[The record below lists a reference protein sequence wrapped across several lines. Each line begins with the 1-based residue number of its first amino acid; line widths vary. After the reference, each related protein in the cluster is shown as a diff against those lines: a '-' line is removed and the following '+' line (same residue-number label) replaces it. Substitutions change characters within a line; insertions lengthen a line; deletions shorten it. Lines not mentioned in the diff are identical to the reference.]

1 MAVRARQA
9 SRLVS
14 TEDVTI
20 PVDQPVLE
28 LIEIEAIEVDPTL
41 NPRRG
46 LPDVDELAASIQ
58 AHGLLQP
65 VVVRRDPGQ
74 RGRYLLVAG
83 HRRLAAL
90 KLLAKADPGHW
101 ARVPATVRGED
112 GDDAYVLT
120 LVENLQRD
128 DLSPRE
134 ESEALARLVRERKW
148 TTRQVAAAIKRSQGF
163 VSKRLRVYEDRSLR
177 PLILRDQIPTTVAE
191 ELLAAAP
198 EQRPRLARQAAAEKW
213 DQRRA
218 RAEVR
223 GYAAPFHPRLRE
235 HVASLRELVTH
246 STLSLGER
254 ELLEEFAHFVL
265 NSLPAAERAAS

>member
-1 MAVRARQA
+1 
-9 SRLVS
+9 VS
-14 TEDVTI
+14 TEDVTL
-20 PVDQPVLE
+20 PVQQTVLE
-28 LIEIEAIEVDPTL
+28 LIDIATIEVDPTL
-41 NPRRG
+41 NPRQG

-65 VVVRRDPGQ
+65 LVVRRDPGQ

-90 KLLAKADPGHW
+90 KLLAKADPGRW
-101 ARVPATVRGED
+101 ARVPATVRSEGA
-112 GDDAYVLT
+112 DDAYVLT

-148 TTRQVAAAIKRSQGF
+148 STRQVAAAIKRSQGF

-191 ELLAAAP
+191 ELLGAP
-198 EQRPRLARQAAAEKW
+198 DDQRPRLARQAAAERW

-223 GYAAPFHPRLRE
+223 GYTAPFHPRLRE
-235 HVASLRELVTH
+235 HVASLRELITH

-254 ELLEEFAHFVL
+254 ELLEEFARFVL
-265 NSLPAAERAAS
+265 SALPETERAAG